1 MEAKLAEFQLR
12 IEELEKTIEKHQK
25 IFDSMGV
32 IISGKK
38 IKNKREKIVCVPAK
52 NENIIRFGSTKDK
65 EYGYLSLFYKAPFSL
80 DGFEWSTVAHYM
92 AAAKFLT
99 TDPEYAEEI
108 RKTENSAIANAKGK
122 NKTHKADESF
132 DFMKNLARALVEKFK
147 QNESLAE
154 KLVKI
159 DKSKIFEFEDPK
171 DIVLGIG
178 ADGKGENHLGKIIH
192 KIRTVLLE
200 LSEEDDEENEEEE
213 EEEEEENEDD
223 DE

>member
-25 IFDSMGV
+25 IFDSMGL
-32 IISGKK
+32 IIAGKK
-38 IKNKREKIVCVPAK
+38 VKSKREKVVCVPAK

-65 EYGYLSLFYKAPFSL
+65 EYGYLSLFYKAPFTL
-80 DGFEWSTVAHYM
+80 DGFEWPTVCHFM

-99 TDPEYAEEI
+99 SDPEYAEEI

-132 DFMKNLARALVEKFK
+132 DFMKSLARANVAKFE

-154 KLVKI
+154 KLVAI
-159 DKSKIFEFEDPK
+159 DKSKMFEYENPK
-171 DIVLGIG
+171 DTVLGIG
-178 ADGKGENHLGKIIH
+178 ADGKGENHLGKIID

-200 LSEEDDEENEEEE
+200 LSEEDENEEEE
-213 EEEEEENEDD
+213 D